1 MAKRKKKST
10 GGTTRWQAVPN
21 DAIRLAALRWFAL
34 TIEKRTIELYAT
46 KSSTYHDMEDILRKA
61 LHRLD
66 HLRNTLA
73 VGDDDECPE
82 GYIMCGNGVCAPSC
96 DKLTGPG
103 DNS

>member
-10 GGTTRWQAVPN
+10 GGTTRWQAAPN

-34 TIEKRTIELYAT
+34 TLEKRSIELYAT
-46 KSSTYHDMEDILRKA
+46 NAASYHEMEDILRKA

-66 HLRNTLA
+66 HLRDKFSL
-73 VGDDDECPE
+73 GEDDECPE

-96 DKLTGPG
+96 DKLTGPQ
-103 DNS
+103 DES